1 MKQRLAALLLTLLLA
16 LSALPIRTLA
26 ASTPEPIMTPEPTAA
41 AEPAPEL
48 TPEPTRTLEPTAT
61 ADPAPE
67 GEPAAPTPEPT
78 MTPEPTA
85 AAEPAPEG
93 EPAAPTPE
101 PTMTPKPT
109 ATAAPTPESAFVGDP
124 TEEPAP
130 DIMAFI
136 DGTTVAG
143 GACGDHIRWKLSDR
157 GLLTVY
163 GAGRCRILPGKRTC
177 HGQS

>member
-16 LSALPIRTLA
+16 LSALPSSTLA
-26 ASTPEPIMTPEPTAA
+26 APTPEPIMTPK
-41 AEPAPEL
+41 
-48 TPEPTRTLEPTAT
+48 PTAT
-61 ADPAPE
+61 
-67 GEPAAPTPEPT
+67 
-78 MTPEPTA
+78 
-85 AAEPAPEG
+85 AEPAPEG
-93 EPAAPTPE
+93 EPAAPTSELITTPE
-101 PTMTPKPT
+101 PT
-109 ATAAPTPESAFVGDP
+109 ATAEPEPEGEPAAPTSEPAFVGDP

>member
-16 LSALPIRTLA
+16 LSALPISTLA
-26 ASTPEPIMTPEPTAA
+26 APTPEPIMTPK
-41 AEPAPEL
+41 
-48 TPEPTRTLEPTAT
+48 PTAT
-61 ADPAPE
+61 
-67 GEPAAPTPEPT
+67 
-78 MTPEPTA
+78 
-85 AAEPAPEG
+85 AEPAPEG
-93 EPAAPTPE
+93 EPAAPTSE
-101 PTMTPKPT
+101 P
-109 ATAAPTPESAFVGDP
+109 AFVGDP